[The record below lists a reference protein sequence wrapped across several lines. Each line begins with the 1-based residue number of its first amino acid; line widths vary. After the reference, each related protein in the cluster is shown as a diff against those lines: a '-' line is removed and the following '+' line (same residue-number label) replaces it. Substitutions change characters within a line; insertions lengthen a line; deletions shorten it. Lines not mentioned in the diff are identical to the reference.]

1 MKKLVSILLAF
12 TMVLSL
18 AACQTQTQPPSNS
31 GAPGSASNDA
41 PQNTSDTDFPSK
53 DLNGWITYGAG
64 GGTDS
69 ASRALAG
76 DMGKFLGKTI
86 VMDNM
91 TGASGAVAAQFVL
104 NQPSDG
110 YNLLFGSE
118 GIHSFQFMDIADI
131 GIDSLKTVFISCFTV
146 GTLVVPA
153 DSPYNTYQ
161 DFVDAALASP
171 GTLRLGN
178 TNISGIPYIVS
189 TMMNSV
195 HGTEF
200 NDVYY
205 DSDNDAM
212 TALLGGHIDAFICYH
227 PTAVSYVSS
236 GDVKALM
243 LFHNEA
249 VGSLPDVPYITQ
261 SYPEFD
267 QFLPYGPYFG
277 VWVSKDTPDEIVAAL
292 AEAAAQSNETD
303 SIQSYLTTGGAV
315 GLALTGEE
323 AEEFMTGMQSTMAYL
338 LYDTGAIEKDPAQ
351 FGIQRN
357 SK

>member
-12 TMVLSL
+12 TMFLSL

-131 GIDSLKTVFISCFTV
+131 GIDSLKTVFISCRSEERRV
-146 GTLVVPA
+146 GKECL
-153 DSPYNTYQ
+153 
-161 DFVDAALASP
+161 
-171 GTLRLGN
+171 
-178 TNISGIPYIVS
+178 
-189 TMMNSV
+189 
-195 HGTEF
+195 
-200 NDVYY
+200 
-205 DSDNDAM
+205 
-212 TALLGGHIDAFICYH
+212 
-227 PTAVSYVSS
+227 
-236 GDVKALM
+236 
-243 LFHNEA
+243 
-249 VGSLPDVPYITQ
+249 
-261 SYPEFD
+261 
-267 QFLPYGPYFG
+267 
-277 VWVSKDTPDEIVAAL
+277 
-292 AEAAAQSNETD
+292 
-303 SIQSYLTTGGAV
+303 
-315 GLALTGEE
+315 
-323 AEEFMTGMQSTMAYL
+323 
-338 LYDTGAIEKDPAQ
+338 
-351 FGIQRN
+351 
-357 SK
+357 